1 MKKLILFISLIWAA
15 ATFVQAQNAGEFAVP
30 LSDPTKRGKLRAHI
44 NYGSI
49 TVKGTARKDVLI
61 KYTPEEDDNDERP
74 EKPERPERDE
84 RGRVDVKV
92 NVNVNTDRNK
102 ESTNNNKEGLKKIS
116 GSTLDLEASETG
128 NVVKVNSNSW
138 STKINLV
145 IEVPAGFDVQMHTYN
160 DGELVIS
167 NVQGELE
174 LNNYNGEI
182 TAEAI
187 SGSVVATTYNGD
199 IKVTFDKITEGSPMS
214 FSTYNGDIDLTFP
227 SALKASLKM
236 KTERGEILSGFD
248 MAVVK
253 ASPVQKKD
261 TQAGTYKV
269 VIDEWVKGDING
281 GGPEL
286 TMKNY
291 NGDIIIRKK

>member
-1 MKKLILFISLIWAA
+1 
-15 ATFVQAQNAGEFAVP
+15 
-30 LSDPTKRGKLRAHI
+30 
-44 NYGSI
+44 
-49 TVKGTARKDVLI
+49 VLI

-102 ESTNNNKEGLKKIS
+102 ESTNSSKEGLKKIS